1 METDRGISV
10 EAMARRWNLLSSA
23 SVVALVVLCIAW
35 ELWLAPLRPGGS
47 LLVLKALPAM
57 LSMIGIIRGKRYT
70 HQWAS
75 LLSLLYFTEGTVR
88 ATSDTGASVPL
99 AWLEVALATIFFIAT
114 IGYSRATR
122 PSRVGSALKA
132 GD

>member
-1 METDRGISV
+1 METDRGNSV
-10 EAMARRWNLLSSA
+10 ESMARRWNLLSSA
-23 SVVALVVLCIAW
+23 SVVALVVLSIAW

-57 LSMIGIIRGKRYT
+57 LAMVGIIRGKRYT

-99 AWLEVALATIFFIAT
+99 AWLEVALATIFFIGT

-122 PSRVGSALKA
+122 PSQAGSAVKA

>member
-1 METDRGISV
+1 MEN
-10 EAMARRWNLLSSA
+10 AARRWNLLSSA

-57 LSMIGIIRGKRYT
+57 LAMIGIIRGRRYT

-88 ATSDTGASVPL
+88 ATSDVGASVPL
-99 AWLEVALATIFFIAT
+99 AWLEVVFATTFFVGT
-114 IGYSRATR
+114 IGFARATR
-122 PSRVGSALKA
+122 PSRDRTAVKA